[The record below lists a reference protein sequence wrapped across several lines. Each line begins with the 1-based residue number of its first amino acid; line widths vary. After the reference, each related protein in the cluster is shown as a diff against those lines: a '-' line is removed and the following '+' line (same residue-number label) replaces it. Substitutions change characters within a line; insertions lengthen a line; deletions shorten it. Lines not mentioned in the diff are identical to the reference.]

1 MLDFYNWLNES
12 SLRDILNVPQN
23 PKHHPEGKVSTHTF
37 MVRKSI
43 EKAVNSLQEKK
54 FLEPYG
60 PLQNISFNLNDS
72 DLKLLKLAS
81 WLHDIGKGASY
92 SYNADKGI
100 TAHGHDNPEV
110 YEKSMEKLGPVW
122 KKMYQEGNP
131 QDIEDLKFLIS
142 NHMKNQSKKLGRKL
156 IDKDGKYINDRRVKL
171 LLILWSMDSI
181 GRGGEPTF
189 NRQQRIDFVNNN
201 TLGSDNILN
210 KIYDLSKNSIPKV
223 NVQPKTKLD
232 TTPPEMANVLKNK
245 GLPYNTI
252 KNALQNKF
260 SRKFSDEELQSFFG
274 EQMIGF
280 KRFIEN
286 LENEG
291 HSIPADIPLDKEIQ
305 IIANAFK
312 NFDKPLYV
320 VGGAVRDYLFH
331 QHENNP
337 DKKPYK
343 PKDIDLATSAS
354 PEEVTQILHSSG
366 IKSVPKGE
374 SFGVI
379 SAIVNKNEYEIA
391 SFRSEW
397 YDPENGDGRR
407 PDKVKIGGVSPKEDA
422 SRRDLTMNALFYD
435 INSKKIVDF
444 NLNHEGKGQGFEDIK
459 NKVARPVGNAR
470 DRFRED
476 KLRIPRLI
484 RFFSRFNSNYIMSHL
499 DKDTIDAIHEFK
511 DLAGVSPERVKAEF
525 LAGLD
530 KCKTVPMYLNNY
542 QAFNLL
548 NTVVFPGLSVYSA
561 IIPSLG
567 TTRDPIVVLASLLRE
582 NNPENVRI
590 KLNNIKYP
598 NNITDAVSYLIRLI
612 YFNFSPE
619 ENSENIKN
627 TISILKNKNLV
638 SSKQLSEFA
647 TINNLDL
654 NRINHMANYQLPKIN
669 SQELMNQGFKD
680 TALGNEIR
688 LRQMRH
694 YHQNY
699 K

>member
-12 SLRDILNVPQN
+12 SLRNILNVPQN
-23 PKHHPEGKVSTHTF
+23 PKWHPEGKVSSHAF

-43 EKAVNSLQEKK
+43 DKAINSLQEKK

-60 PLQNISFNLNDS
+60 PFQNIDFNLNGS

-81 WLHDIGKGASY
+81 WLHDIGKGATY
-92 SYNADKGI
+92 AYNGDKGV
-100 TAHGHDNPEV
+100 TAYGHDNPEV
-110 YEKSMEKLGPVW
+110 YEKSMEKLGPAW
-122 KKMYQEGNP
+122 KKMYNDGDPKE
-131 QDIEDLKFLIS
+131 IEDLKFLIS
-142 NHMKNQSKKLGRKL
+142 NHMKNQSKKLGRTLVDEK
-156 IDKDGKYINDRRVKL
+156 GKYINNRRVKL
-171 LLILWSMDSI
+171 LLILWAMDRI
-181 GRGGEPTF
+181 GRGGEPTYD
-189 NRQQRIDFVNNN
+189 RQQRIDFVNNN
-201 TLGSDNILN
+201 TLGSNDILD
-210 KIYDLSKNSIPKV
+210 KIYDLSKNSMPKPQIK
-223 NVQPKTKLD
+223 QPKSNTNTD
-232 TTPPEMANVLKNK
+232 APTMANMLKNK

-260 SRKFSDEELQSFFG
+260 NRKFSDEEVQNFFG
-274 EQMIGF
+274 EQMISF
-280 KRFIEN
+280 KKFVEN

-291 HSIPADIPLDKEIQ
+291 HSIPADIPLDREIQ
-305 IIANAFK
+305 VIANAFK

-331 QHENNP
+331 QHDEDPN
-337 DKKPYK
+337 KKPYK
-343 PKDIDLATSAS
+343 PKDIDLSTPAS
-354 PEEVTQILHSSG
+354 PEEITQILDKSG

-379 SAIVNKNEYEIA
+379 SAIVNKKEYEIA

-407 PDKVKIGGVSPKEDA
+407 PDKVQTGVSAKADA

-435 INSKKIVDF
+435 INNKKIVDF
-444 NLNHEGKGQGFEDIK
+444 NLNHEGKGQGFEDIR

-484 RFFSRFNSNYIMSHL
+484 RFFSRFNSSYIMSHL
-499 DKDTIDAIHEFK
+499 DKDTIEAIHEFK
-511 DLAGVSPERVKAEF
+511 DLAGVSPERVRAEF

-530 KCKTVPMYLNNY
+530 KCKTIPMYLNNY

-548 NTVVFPGLSVYSA
+548 NTVVFPGLSISSE

-567 TTRDPIVVLASLLRE
+567 ITRDPIVVLASLLRE
-582 NNPENVRI
+582 NNPENVRV
-590 KLNNIKYP
+590 KLNKITYP
-598 NNITDAVSYLIRLI
+598 NTITDAVSYLIRLI
-612 YFNFSPE
+612 SFNFSPE

-627 TISILKNKNLV
+627 TISVLKSKNLV
-638 SSKQLSEFA
+638 SSKQLNEFA
-647 TINNLDL
+647 TINRLDL
-654 NRINHMANYQLPKIN
+654 NRINHMANYELPKIN

-699 K
+699 R